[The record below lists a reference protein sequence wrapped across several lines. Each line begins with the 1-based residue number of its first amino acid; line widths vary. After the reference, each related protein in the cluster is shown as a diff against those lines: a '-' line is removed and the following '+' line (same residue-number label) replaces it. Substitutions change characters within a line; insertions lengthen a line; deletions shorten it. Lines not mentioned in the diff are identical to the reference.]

1 MATLQARRENAFPP
15 EQETAA
21 DGEPNTKQR
30 DEAVLGQVFAID
42 LRYTLLIAPA
52 KDEGAEEVHQ
62 VIQGILFTD
71 QSTGQQAGARLVYD
85 AIRPSG
91 SLAIWRL

>member
-1 MATLQARRENAFPP
+1 MATLQARRESASTPK
-15 EQETAA
+15 QEMAA
-21 DGEPNTKQR
+21 DGEANTKQR

-52 KDEGAEEVHQ
+52 EDQGAKEVHQ

-71 QSTGQQAGARLVYD
+71 
-85 AIRPSG
+85 
-91 SLAIWRL
+91 